1 MQTPLA
7 WLRRKP
13 GQTPLTS
20 WKVSITRA
28 CVRRPG
34 ESQPA
39 TKAKHPTT
47 PKTAAP
53 ITASLTIAP
62 LLAKDENRYG
72 VDKSGSF
79 GTVRSLVPANEPD
92 RPRRCSQAMANARGG
107 ITIRTAGSRSGPR
120 GAIDR
125 GADTR
130 NGGSGAQPA
139 NRVSLTVSL
148 TRQVVRCS

>member
-20 WKVSITRA
+20 WKVSVMRA

-34 ESQPA
+34 ERQPA

-47 PKTAAP
+47 PKTAAL

-79 GTVRSLVPANEPD
+79 GTVRSLVPVKLSRIGRDDA
-92 RPRRCSQAMANARGG
+92 ARQWQTREAVLRSVQPGREA
-107 ITIRTAGSRSGPR
+107 TPAVRLTAAPTLGMVEAARSLPIGSRSPSR
-120 GAIDR
+120 
-125 GADTR
+125 T
-130 NGGSGAQPA
+130 
-139 NRVSLTVSL
+139 
-148 TRQVVRCS
+148 